1 MALKTLKKKTPAER
15 KAIADSA
22 GTFLR
27 GLEK

>member
-22 GTFLR
+22 RHFLS
-27 GLEK
+27 EV